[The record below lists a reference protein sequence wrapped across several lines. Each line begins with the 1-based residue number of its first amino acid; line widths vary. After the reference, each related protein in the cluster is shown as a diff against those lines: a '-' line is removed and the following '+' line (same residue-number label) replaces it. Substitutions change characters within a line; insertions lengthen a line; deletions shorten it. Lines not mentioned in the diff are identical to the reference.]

1 MNKFLVTVRVPNIEA
16 EYEIYIPN
24 NKKMGTVKNYIL
36 KVIAELSQNIFV
48 KSLDQVRFIDR
59 ATGAIYKNDMY
70 VKDSGIKNGSIIV
83 IVWGGEMMDL
93 KINYQETISVGNQ
106 VQSKGSEFQELL
118 SKVRTVNSELQTYW
132 QGSDASKYSN
142 AVSEQTEY
150 MQQLSNTIN
159 EIGEFLVK
167 VGQAYQEASENNAN
181 AIR

>member
-1 MNKFLVTVRVPNIEA
+1 
-16 EYEIYIPN
+16 
-24 NKKMGTVKNYIL
+24 
-36 KVIAELSQNIFV
+36 
-48 KSLDQVRFIDR
+48 
-59 ATGAIYKNDMY
+59 
-70 VKDSGIKNGSIIV
+70 
-83 IVWGGEMMDL
+83 MDL

-118 SKVRTVNSELQTYW
+118 NKVRTVNSELQTYW

-142 AVSEQTEY
+142 AVAEQTEY

-159 EIGEFLVK
+159 EIGEFLVR